1 MIYKLSDEVV
11 AQIARLVQLGILTGT
26 DVVDNLRM
34 MEVTQSQSDEGKL
47 VLSDQYREMA
57 GGQIEKLMSEAA
69 EVAEGMQDQ

>member
-1 MIYKLSDEVV
+1 MIYKLSDEVL

-57 GGQIEKLMSEAA
+57 GGQIEKLMSEAT
-69 EVAEGMQDQ
+69 EVVEGMQDQ

>member
-1 MIYKLSDEVV
+1 MIYKLSDEVL

-34 MEVTQSQSDEGKL
+34 MEATQYQSDEGKL

-57 GGQIEKLMSEAA
+57 GGQIEKLMSEAT
-69 EVAEGMQDQ
+69 EVVEGMQDQ

>member
-1 MIYKLSDEVV
+1 MIYKLSDEVL

-57 GGQIEKLMSEAA
+57 GGQIEKLMSEAT